1 MEWGQLPPRKRRS
14 LRLQLAPLIDIFVVI
29 IIFLVKGT
37 FIGQISVSLPEN
49 LKPAVSK
56 STESMELAPEVF
68 AFKDSVYLKMIDKK
82 VSLAAFTQNDRSVLD
97 PLMSDLKQ
105 YTGRLSESEKKSEIL
120 NFVADATLN
129 YKSVFDVTKM
139 LREAGFQSI
148 LFIAQGER

>member
-1 MEWGQLPPRKRRS
+1 
-14 LRLQLAPLIDIFVVI
+14 
-29 IIFLVKGT
+29 
-37 FIGQISVSLPEN
+37 
-49 LKPAVSK
+49 
-56 STESMELAPEVF
+56 MELAPEVF